1 MIQNIQSEQYG
12 SVVLR
17 VLADVD
23 DGVIEEQN
31 FDYTRRDSLRLT
43 ASIGYDN
50 GSRIRIRLIINT
62 DSDYPDWYSY
72 SFHYMSAREDTIF
85 RYDNARHYPEMH
97 TFPHHKHEGADE
109 RAIASHQP
117 SVRRIRDEIAAYL
130 SNEA

>member
-31 FDYTRRDSLRLT
+31 FDYARRDSLRLT
-43 ASIGYDN
+43 ASIRYRD

-72 SFHYMSAREDTIF
+72 SFHYMTARGDTIF

-130 SNEA
+130 NGEA